1 MKYSDLI
8 ALQQLQRAIDSGN
21 QDGLVDL
28 LATQPVALLN
38 HERPQDSS
46 YLPPLLRAIAR
57 GDLAATDALLAVGA
71 RLDIRGPHG
80 RTPLMQALVSRHP
93 ELAKHLW
100 RLGAD
105 PLARTDQGTRVVDH
119 AMACGDRELI
129 ERLLALGEA
138 FDGHNQTGRTSLHF
152 ICQSRDPD
160 LLDWA
165 LQRTAFGLDAVD
177 DQGMRPLE
185 LSGSLEVWRRAQRHR
200 PDLPLN
206 IKLIDG
212 DHSIH
217 RFALRG
223 ASAIVLAL
231 LDQGVDVNLSGR
243 DRSSLV
249 HYAAASGNADLVRQ
263 LVQRG
268 ARIESRNRG
277 NLRALHW
284 AASRGHAD
292 VVEALISLRAK
303 VEVKGNSSF
312 IVRETPT
319 PLALAAGNGHLA
331 VARLLLAQGADP
343 DTLCNS
349 SHETALVKACFRGD
363 AAMVDLLLAHGASPN
378 GVCSATAV
386 GIDYFDFPLARAH
399 SAAVVERLLA
409 AGADINASNRY
420 GETAL
425 HWLAEADNDNEMQ
438 LGALEALLGHGADP
452 RRCDMHGR
460 APQTRAG
467 GSRATR
473 LLQQYSGRIPLA
485 PMSPGQAEREDR
497 QDDYR
502 AGMDALVALAT
513 GNVEVLLERARG
525 TVPGKQLYEAVLHCQ
540 GRARVEIVAELL
552 RGADRSAVTYVS
564 ADSYDDRRS
573 VLHRMLASLP
583 VGDQDDADWPLYLS
597 VIDRLLQLGAQIDAV
612 ETLWGDSPM
621 HSLLRA
627 SERRQSWVG
636 GDELALV
643 DLVGKLI
650 RAGAPLDLENE
661 DGCRPLDLVRSA
673 AVRSL
678 LRRAGA
684 SFGTRH
690 QALFQIIEQGDI
702 IELEVALADG
712 VPIESRAAR
721 LGDTPFLFAARCNAA
736 KALRR
741 LADLGAN
748 PDAMAEGRRN
758 AWHLAATEGALDA
771 LASLSEMAVDGLDA
785 ADERGRTPIMDL
797 LDCASGVSDR
807 SRREALRNH
816 AVRLTEQG
824 ARVDMK
830 DADGRSVMDRAGNRD
845 CRTALRRAAR
855 AAD

>member
-8 ALQQLQRAIDSGN
+8 ALQQLQRAIDTGDQN
-21 QDGLVDL
+21 GLVSL
-28 LATQPVALLN
+28 LAMQPVALLN

-57 GDLAATDALLAVGA
+57 GDLAATDALLAAGA
-71 RLDIRGPHG
+71 TLDIRGPRG

-93 ELAKHLW
+93 ELAEHLW

-105 PLARTDQGTRVVDH
+105 PRARTDQGTRVIDH

-138 FDGHNQTGRTSLHF
+138 FDEQNQTGRNSLHF

-165 LQRTAFGLDAVD
+165 LPRTAFGLEAVD

-185 LSGSLEVWRRAQRHR
+185 LAGSLEVWRRAQQNR

-231 LDQGVDVNLSGR
+231 LDEGVDVNLPGR
-243 DRSSLV
+243 DRSSLL
-249 HYAAASGNADLVRQ
+249 HYAAASGHADLVRQ

-292 VVEALISLRAK
+292 VVETLIALRAK

-319 PLALAAGNGHLA
+319 PLAMAAGNGHLA

-349 SHETALVKACFRGD
+349 SHETALVKACFRAD
-363 AAMVDLLLAHGASPN
+363 EAMVDLLLAHGASPN

-409 AGADINASNRY
+409 AGADVNASNRY

-438 LGALEALLGHGADP
+438 LGALEALLRHGADP

-473 LLQQYSGRIPLA
+473 MLQQCSGPTPPA
-485 PMSPGQAEREDR
+485 SMSPGQAEREE
-497 QDDYR
+497 QQKGYR
-502 AGMDALVALAT
+502 AGMDVLAALAT
-513 GNVEVLLERARG
+513 GNVEFLLEQARG
-525 TVPGKQLYEAVLHCQ
+525 MVPGKQLYEAVLHCQ

-552 RGADRSAVTYVS
+552 RGADRTAVTYIS

-583 VGDQDDADWPLYLS
+583 VGDRDDADWPLYLS
-597 VIDRLLQLGAQIDAV
+597 VIDRILQLGARIDAV
-612 ETLWGDSPM
+612 ETLWGDTPL

-636 GDELALV
+636 GDEMALV
-643 DLVGKLI
+643 DLVGKLVS
-650 RAGAPLDLENE
+650 AGAPLNLENE
-661 DGCRPLDLVRSA
+661 DGCCPLDLVRSA

-678 LRRAGA
+678 MRRAGA

-702 IELEVALADG
+702 TELEMALADA
-712 VPIESRAAR
+712 VPIEARAAR

-736 KALRR
+736 TALRR
-741 LADLGAN
+741 LADLGASLN
-748 PDAMAEGRRN
+748 ALADGGRN
-758 AWHLAATEGALDA
+758 AWHLAAAQGALDA
-771 LASLSEMAVDGLDA
+771 LASLSDLSVDGLDA
-785 ADERGRTPIMDL
+785 ADERGHTPIMDL
-797 LDCASGVSDR
+797 LDCASAVSDR
-807 SRREALRNH
+807 GRREALRSY
-816 AVRLTEQG
+816 AVRLAGQG
-824 ARVDMK
+824 ARVDTK
-830 DADGRSVMDRAGNRD
+830 DADGRSVIDRAGNRS
-845 CRTALRRAAR
+845 CRTALQRAAR
-855 AAD
+855 TAA